1 MVKKDNERTGASIDQ
16 VARAAGVSPTSV
28 SHVLTG
34 ARPVSADMRA
44 RVLAAVD
51 ELGYVPKHAAQSLAN
66 GTSQTIAVLVPD
78 LSIGFFNGVV
88 SSVDRAAMAEGYS
101 VLLGAT
107 GWDGGDSEVR
117 YLRMLKARA
126 VDGLIYATGG
136 GQGVSADLADLIE
149 ALPAVAVDEEL
160 PGLVE
165 STVVSDNRGGGRAVA
180 RHLASLGHRRA
191 IVLGP
196 PPGLTTAAER
206 CEGFIEE
213 WKKQRCDEVHCEM
226 GAFDERR
233 GRDAVT
239 RLGSMIGPRGY
250 SAVFAANDVIA
261 VGVLQGLRD
270 LGLAVPT
277 DCSVV
282 GFDDNWFAARLQP
295 SLTTVWQDT
304 ETLGNLAFQSVLA
317 GIRGEP
323 QPSRV
328 EVPVRLVARESS
340 GPLST
345 AAGEAQSN
353 PLTDLGNAPELID
366 EAPPVVSRTHG

>member
-1 MVKKDNERTGASIDQ
+1 VKKDSERAGVSIDQ

-34 ARPVSADMRA
+34 ARPVSDDMRA
-44 RVLAAVD
+44 RVLAAV
-51 ELGYVPKHAAQSLAN
+51 EKLGYVPTHAAQSLAN
-66 GTSQTIAVLVPD
+66 GASQTIAVLVPD

-117 YLRMLKARA
+117 YLRMLRARA

-136 GQGVSADLADLIE
+136 GLDVSAELANLME
-149 ALPAVAVDEEL
+149 AVPAVAVDEEL

-165 STVVSDNRGGGRAVA
+165 STVVSDNRGGGREVA
-180 RHLASLGHRRA
+180 RHLAGLGHKKA

-196 PPGLTTAAER
+196 PSGLRTAVER

-213 WKKQRCDEVHCEM
+213 WAKQGCDDIHCEM

-233 GRDAVT
+233 GRDAIA
-239 RLGSMIGPRGY
+239 RLGKMIGPGGY
-250 SAVFAANDVIA
+250 SAVFAANDMIA
-261 VGVLQGLRD
+261 VGVLQGLRE
-270 LGLAVPT
+270 LGLVVPV

-304 ETLGNLAFQSVLA
+304 ETLGRRAFQSVLA
-317 GIRGEP
+317 GIRGER
-323 QPSRV
+323 QPSRT

-340 GPLST
+340 GPVGV
-345 AAGEAQSN
+345 AAAQTTHGVSGELNSASE
-353 PLTDLGNAPELID
+353 LTEVGTR
-366 EAPPVVSRTHG
+366 VVSRTNG